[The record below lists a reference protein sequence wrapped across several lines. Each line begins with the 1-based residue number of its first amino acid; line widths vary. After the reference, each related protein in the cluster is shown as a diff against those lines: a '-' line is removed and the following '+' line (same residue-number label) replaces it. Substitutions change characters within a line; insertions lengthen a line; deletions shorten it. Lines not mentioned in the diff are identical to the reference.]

1 MKVEKSDIFDIGM
14 QPFPSIV
21 LYSSNWPD
29 VTLNT
34 NLHIVILRHSH
45 NIISPSRKRRSG
57 NGVTEELGTEC
68 GTIGLVG
75 YREKVCRMHTVRF
88 RPKRREEGV
97 LNGILR
103 RDVPHCA

>member
-45 NIISPSRKRRSG
+45 NIISPCRKRRIRDC
-57 NGVTEELGTEC
+57 VAEELGMEY

-75 YREKVCRMHTVRF
+75 YREKVCRMHIVNL
-88 RPKRREEGV
+88 RPERREEGMLYGV
-97 LNGILR
+97 LAR
-103 RDVPHCA
+103 YVPHRA